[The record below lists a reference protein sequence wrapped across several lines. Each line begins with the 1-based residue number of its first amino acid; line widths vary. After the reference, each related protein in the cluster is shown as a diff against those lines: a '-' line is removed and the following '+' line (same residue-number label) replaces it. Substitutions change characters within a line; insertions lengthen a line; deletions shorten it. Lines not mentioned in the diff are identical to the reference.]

1 MFKYFKRRWSDIGSI
16 LTDLYSGITWL
27 NCIWFLPGAIVL
39 TFFIVFIMQFED
51 YDEID
56 QWDNYMEDRLRGR
69 RVS

>member
-27 NCIWFLPGAIVL
+27 NCILFLPGVIFL
-39 TFFIVFIMQFED
+39 TFFIVFFMQFED